1 MKPEYLALLD
11 EFSPSEHEH
20 EKGTLRD
27 HLVGTY
33 NLLSDWDNPVSV
45 ALGGLFHSIYG
56 TQYYR
61 TSSTGLNS
69 RSKIADIIGEEA
81 EELAYLFC
89 VTDRNGFIYEAGSKS
104 PSLWNCVENKLC
116 PVKPTVIKDLIE
128 IEAANFIEQ
137 RHLDRPMAARY
148 VTLVRHTLE
157 RGGPFMSPKARDAY
171 AEVVG
176 RTIEVSAGAG

>member
-1 MKPEYLALLD
+1 MKPEYLALLN
-11 EFSPSEHEH
+11 EFNTSEHGH

-33 NLLSDWDNPVSV
+33 NLLTDWDNPAYV

-61 TSSTGLNS
+61 TSSAGLNS
-69 RSKIADIIGEEA
+69 RSKIADAIGEEA

-89 VTDRNGFIYEAGSKS
+89 VTDRTGFIYEAGSKS
-104 PSLWNCVENKLC
+104 PVLWNCVENKLQ
-116 PVKPTVIKDLIE
+116 PVEPDVIKDLIE

-148 VTLVRHTLE
+148 VTLVRHTFE
-157 RGGPFMSPKARDAY
+157 RGGPFMSTKAREAY
-171 AEVVG
+171 AGVVK
-176 RTIEVSAGAG
+176 RTIEVSAGAD

>member
-45 ALGGLFHSIYG
+45 ALGRLFHRIYPPPAP
-56 TQYYR
+56 R
-61 TSSTGLNS
+61 PRPEPPGLLG
-69 RSKIADIIGEEA
+69 GEA
-81 EELAYLFC
+81 GELAYLFGG
-89 VTDRNGFIYEAGSKS
+89 TDRNGFIYEAGSKS